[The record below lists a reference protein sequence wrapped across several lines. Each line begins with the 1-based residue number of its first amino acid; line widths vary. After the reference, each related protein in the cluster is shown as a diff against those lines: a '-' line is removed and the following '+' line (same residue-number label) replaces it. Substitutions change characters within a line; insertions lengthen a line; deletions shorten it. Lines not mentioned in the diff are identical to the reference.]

1 MRSKTKLLDFYRTRT
16 LKYGTCWMCGIP
28 EKQEIDE
35 AIAGGVTQGAIRVWL
50 IEHRGYTPDVVKGC
64 RVRRHFLEV
73 QGK

>member
-1 MRSKTKLLDFYRTRT
+1 
-16 LKYGTCWMCGIP
+16 MCGIP